1 MDSVP
6 ICVAVSA
13 LACVVDR
20 FCNSVVDSVP
30 IWAAESLA
38 TSVAV
43 SVEICVAVRLPNAVV
58 VRPLTWAVDSLET
71 LSASRVVAVMPLSWV
86 VVRP

>member
-1 MDSVP
+1 M
-6 ICVAVSA
+6 
-13 LACVVDR
+13 
-20 FCNSVVDSVP
+20 SVP